1 MNSHFSLSPVLPALF
16 FIHVIVHTDDP
27 QNKKYPPLGYAAQTA
42 SAWTVPPL
50 CPGGVAIGVGCN
62 MPLYNCPL
70 TCWVGQLGCWS
81 ERAMEDHEVC

>member
-16 FIHVIVHTDDP
+16 FIHVIVHTDGP
-27 QNKKYPPLGYAAQTA
+27 QNKKSPPLGYAAQTA

-62 MPLYNCPL
+62 MPLNI
-70 TCWVGQLGCWS
+70 V
-81 ERAMEDHEVC
+81 